1 MKKII
6 LVVVTFC
13 ACLTACGGTKENYAL
28 VETAYDNL
36 RSKDEISYEVQYT
49 LGQESET
56 QTYVVNQQG
65 DDWSYELYIGT
76 DMLLQELKYEKGNQY
91 VRHNGGQWLQDSV
104 EYKLPFLD
112 EILVDSSQIEHV
124 VVHDKDVTEIVIT
137 LNQKA
142 LDEMRN
148 TAILLG
154 EEAINNL
161 INMGASD
168 DAINAQKEHNLLL
181 ERTTYHNDER
191 KYYMDEN
198 GVLIKYMRTVML
210 EQPNME
216 NELEE
221 EQINITISI
230 NK

>member
-76 DMLLQELKYEKGNQY
+76 DMLLQERKYEKGNQY

-148 TAILLG
+148 AAILLG

>member
-1 MKKII
+1 
-6 LVVVTFC
+6 
-13 ACLTACGGTKENYAL
+13 
-28 VETAYDNL
+28 
-36 RSKDEISYEVQYT
+36 
-49 LGQESET
+49 
-56 QTYVVNQQG
+56 
-65 DDWSYELYIGT
+65 
-76 DMLLQELKYEKGNQY
+76 MLLQERKYEKGNQY
-91 VRHNGGQWLQDSV
+91 VRYNGGQWLQDSV
-104 EYKLPFLD
+104 EYKLSFLD

-148 TAILLG
+148 AAILLG

>member
-76 DMLLQELKYEKGNQY
+76 DMLLQERKYEKGNQY
-91 VRHNGGQWLQDSV
+91 VRYNGGQWLQDSV

-161 INMGASD
+161 INMGVSD

>member
-36 RSKDEISYEVQYT
+36 RSK
-49 LGQESET
+49 
-56 QTYVVNQQG
+56 
-65 DDWSYELYIGT
+65 
-76 DMLLQELKYEKGNQY
+76 
-91 VRHNGGQWLQDSV
+91 
-104 EYKLPFLD
+104 D

-191 KYYMDEN
+191 KYYIDEN
-198 GVLIKYMRTVML
+198 GVLIKYIRTVML